1 MCFNQK
7 DATENMTVT
16 YNEKILWAVRMAE
29 TFSRNALK
37 MVVAQICQTIGWH
50 AIQSTP
56 LDIMVDI
63 LQRYIAELGRLTHRY
78 TEQCK

>member
-1 MCFNQK
+1 M
-7 DATENMTVT
+7 TEANYDM
-16 YNEKILWAVRMAE
+16 ILWAVRMAE

-56 LDIMVDI
+56 LDIMIDL
-63 LQRYIAELGRLTHRY
+63 LQRYITEVGKLTHRY